1 MHPCSS
7 ASAHFCVRRFPSS
20 SVVVTVELPV
30 KFVKKLRDKIAM
42 YKHRVHLECH
52 VSRASAGV
60 KWFKSKTEI
69 KASKKY
75 EIKSEDVY
83 RTLTIND
90 VDSGD
95 EETYTC
101 DATDDRTSCKL
112 LVEGITG

>member
-1 MHPCSS
+1 
-7 ASAHFCVRRFPSS
+7 
-20 SVVVTVELPV
+20 
-30 KFVKKLRDKIAM
+30 M

-60 KWFKSKTEI
+60 KWFKNKTEL
-69 KASKKY
+69 KPSQKY

-83 RTLTIND
+83 RMLTIND

-112 LVEGITG
+112 LVEGITAQGDKTISKQLLYLKTGHQTMNQ